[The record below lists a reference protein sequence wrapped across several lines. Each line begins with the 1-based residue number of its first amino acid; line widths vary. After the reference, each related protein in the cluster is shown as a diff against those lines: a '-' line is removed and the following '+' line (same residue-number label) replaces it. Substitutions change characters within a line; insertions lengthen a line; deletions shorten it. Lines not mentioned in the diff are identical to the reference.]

1 VLAGGTPV
9 AVTIDGDEMP
19 HPVLMIPSSANVSS
33 VK

>member
-19 HPVLMIPSSANVSS
+19 HPVLMIQP
-33 VK
+33 